1 MAQALDYHA
10 SLQYVK
16 GVFETIDFNELLNF
30 DFLYILFTAL
40 KFGADIW
47 PNRTKSIILQT
58 NIVYDLRMCHNF
70 AQSQIGLRT
79 LEGK

>member
-1 MAQALDYHA
+1 MAQALDYRA

-40 KFGADIW
+40 KFGADI
-47 PNRTKSIILQT
+47 
-58 NIVYDLRMCHNF
+58 
-70 AQSQIGLRT
+70 
-79 LEGK
+79 

>member
-30 DFLYILFTAL
+30 DFLYILFTADFL
-40 KFGADIW
+40 YILFGADI
-47 PNRTKSIILQT
+47 
-58 NIVYDLRMCHNF
+58 
-70 AQSQIGLRT
+70 
-79 LEGK
+79 